1 MTICSASITL
11 GLTSCGFYQAAGTT
25 VYSNDVYQAGYE
37 AGMAANAH
45 INYQDACEM
54 AAYLSDKMAYE
65 LGLSAAQYDAVYEIN
80 LDYLLSINGR
90 DNLYSSYWSRRNSD
104 LFYVLTASQ
113 YNRFVGMEYFYRPV
127 YWSHNA
133 YAYRFYTHYNDRN
146 HYYYHRPRPYEMG
159 YRGGNNKKKVSH
171 YKDFNRNVARPMA
184 SGTTN
189 HGRPYESRSGNFT
202 NPRTGNNKVQPHTT
216 TTTPA
221 KINNSTVTNA
231 TSGKIDR
238 PYVNDN
244 KTVVR
249 PSTGNITQPATNPT
263 TRPAATHTST
273 VNNGR
278 LINTPAG
285 NPNFSG
291 SRTVVNRPAAS
302 TTTRQPQM
310 GTTRQTESTSSRA
323 NISTG
328 NKTSVFGGN
337 RSLPRSASQ
346 PRANTAT
353 TQPTQADTSK

>member
-11 GLTSCGFYQAAGTT
+11 GLTSCGFYQAAETN

-127 YWSHNA
+127 YWSHNT

-202 NPRTGNNKVQPHTT
+202 NPRTGNNKVQPHAT

-221 KINNSTVTNA
+221 KINNNTVTNA
-231 TSGKIDR
+231 TSGKID
-238 PYVNDN
+238 
-244 KTVVR
+244 T
-249 PSTGNITQPATNPT
+249 
-263 TRPAATHTST
+263 AAPHTST